1 MTTSGADDSGSGK
14 FARPGV
20 SGAGGSLTSSTLDP
34 AGAEAMVP
42 GPLSAW
48 GRGRVASI
56 GVRSVG
62 TYQRDQLR
70 EQAVGQILVSGL
82 PQEER
87 FDRLTRLALNV
98 FDVPI
103 SAITLLDTERV
114 RTVSGAGMP
123 AGEGPSAETFYET
136 TVALEHMV
144 IVEDARGDER
154 FAGLSTVA
162 GEPGIR
168 FYAGCPI
175 TDANG
180 IVVGT
185 FCLFAFEPRTLDER
199 EQDLLIELASWARQ
213 ELMGS
218 ADTRRA
224 REVQQKL
231 LPSHRA
237 GFAGYD
243 VAAICLP
250 SLTVGG
256 DFYDY
261 TLADGLFRFCVAD
274 VMGKGIGA
282 AIITAT
288 VRAAMRAA
296 SGRFFL
302 DRLPD
307 AAYSPGEVLTITNRA
322 MQYDLE
328 DTGSLVT
335 VFAASIDGASGTV
348 RYADAGHGLT
358 VLARNDGSVQWLES
372 LDPPLGIDAGT
383 VWGDQETELRRG
395 DTLLSFSDGLL
406 DVYGDSG
413 VERDEIARLVQDQ
426 PEPRDLTEYLRQLT
440 RWGAPGDD
448 VTALAVRR
456 RAGT

>member
-14 FARPGV
+14 FAHPGV
-20 SGAGGSLTSSTLDP
+20 SGAGGSLASSTLDP

-70 EQAVGQILVSGL
+70 EQAVGQILVSSV

-103 SAITLLDTERV
+103 SAITLLDTERA

-123 AGEGPSAETFYET
+123 AGEAPSAETFYET
-136 TVALEHMV
+136 TAALEHMV

-154 FAGLSTVA
+154 FAGLPTVA

-199 EQDLLIELASWARQ
+199 EQDLLTELASWARQ

-243 VAAICLP
+243 IAAICLP

-261 TLADGLFRFCVAD
+261 TLADGMFRFCVAD

-296 SGRFFL
+296 SERFFL

-322 MQYDLE
+322 MQHDLE

>member
-1 MTTSGADDSGSGK
+1 MTISGADDSGSGK
-14 FARPGV
+14 FAHPGV
-20 SGAGGSLTSSTLDP
+20 SGAGGSLAPSTLDP

-70 EQAVGQILVSGL
+70 EQAVGQILVSGV
-82 PQEER
+82 PQEG

-103 SAITLLDTERV
+103 SVITLLDTERA
-114 RTVSGAGMP
+114 RPVSGAGMP
-123 AGEGPSAETFYET
+123 AGEAPSAETFYET
-136 TVALEHMV
+136 TAALEHMV

-154 FAGLSTVA
+154 FAGLPAVA

-199 EQDLLIELASWARQ
+199 EQDLLTELASWARQ

-243 VAAICLP
+243 IAAICLP

-261 TLADGLFRFCVAD
+261 TLADGMFRFCVAD

-296 SGRFFL
+296 SERFFL

-322 MQYDLE
+322 MQHDLE

>member
-14 FARPGV
+14 FVHPGG
-20 SGAGGSLTSSTLDP
+20 SGAGGSLASSTLDP

-48 GRGRVASI
+48 GQGRVASI

-62 TYQRDQLR
+62 THQRDQLR

-103 SAITLLDTERV
+103 SAITLLDTERA

-123 AGEGPSAETFYET
+123 AGEAPSAETFYKT

-144 IVEDARGDER
+144 IVEDARADER
-154 FAGLSTVA
+154 FAGLPTVV

-180 IVVGT
+180 VVAGT

-199 EQDLLIELASWARQ
+199 EQDLLTELASWARQ

-237 GFAGYD
+237 DFAGYD
-243 VAAICLP
+243 IAAICLP

-261 TLADGLFRFCVAD
+261 TLADGIFRFCVAD

-288 VRAAMRAA
+288 LRAAMRAA

-322 MQYDLE
+322 MQHDLE

-335 VFAASIDGASGTV
+335 VFAAAIDGASGTV

-406 DVYGDSG
+406 DVYGDNG